1 MEFRNYPD
9 FNRFEEGLNTLNIKL
24 SDIQKQ
30 QFVDYY
36 ELLIHWNQVMNLTAI
51 TEFSEV
57 IMKHFIDS
65 LSVVKVYEPKN
76 QRILDMGTGAG
87 FPGIPLKIAFPETE
101 IILLDSLKKRIN
113 FLEEVTRV
121 LNLKKVTAL
130 HARAEDYGRNKEFR
144 ETFDLCVSRA
154 VAKLS
159 VLSEYCLPYVKKEGY
174 FIPYKSGRI
183 EEELTSAKKALMLLG
198 AEIET
203 VSNFTLPDTD
213 MERSLI
219 VIHKTSITPSKYP
232 RSAGKPAKGPL
243 M

>member
-183 EEELTSAKKALMLLG
+183 EEELTSAKKALTLLG

-232 RSAGKPAKGPL
+232 RSAGKPAKEPL